1 MSLGEQTP
9 SPMGTPGLDHGGL
22 ENHVK
27 GGLGP
32 SLHLTGTFPAM
43 FPLEGLSASDKLLP
57 LQQVSD
63 LSQRQNHLGG
73 FLKS

>member
-9 SPMGTPGLDHGGL
+9 SPLGTPGLDRGGL

-27 GGLGP
+27 GGRGP
-32 SLHLTGTFPAM
+32 SLHLTRTFPATI
-43 FPLEGLSASDKLLP
+43 PLEGLSASDKLLP
-57 LQQVSD
+57 PQQVLDS
-63 LSQRQNHLGG
+63 SQRQNHLGG